1 VDAIARHIA
10 CNTVF
15 PPAARA
21 VLESSYPQSPTH
33 LVHHIADHPLLTLEA
48 LARLAERMRPDTLEH
63 NAATD
68 LPLGIAYEDTPR
80 TGLSVH
86 ETIAGIENS
95 GSWVLLKYI
104 EQDPA
109 YAALMRDVLGQIEDI
124 VVPRTGEMMRFEG
137 FVFISSPRA
146 VTPLHFD
153 PEYNI
158 LFQARGSKTMTL
170 FPTADPEIVSQEFFE
185 AYFAG
190 GTRNLPW
197 RDEWAARSREI
208 SIAPGEAIYVPIL
221 APHWVRT
228 HDEVSISLSLTWR
241 SEWSFHHADAC
252 RFNGRLRR
260 IGLRPAPPRLFPA
273 NNRLKS
279 YGQRALA
286 KIERALQ
293 AG

>member
-1 VDAIARHIA
+1 MVKG
-10 CNTVF
+10 VF
-15 PPAARA
+15 PEPAREAFAA
-21 VLESSYPQSPTH
+21 VYPQAPTRLTH
-33 LVHHIADHPLLTLEA
+33 TIADHPLLSLAA
-48 LARLAERMRPDTLEH
+48 LSDLAGRLRPDTLEH

-68 LPLGIAYEDTPR
+68 LPLGIAYADTPR
-80 TGLSVH
+80 NGLSVQ
-86 ETIAGIENS
+86 ETIARIDEC

-109 YAALMRDVLGQIEDI
+109 YARLMRDVLGQIEDI
-124 VVPRTGEMMRFEG
+124 VRPKTGEMMRFEG
-137 FVFISSPRA
+137 YVFISSPQA

-170 FPTADPEIVSQEFFE
+170 FPTADPEIVTQEFFE

-190 GTRNLPW
+190 GSRNLPW
-197 RDEWAARSREI
+197 RDEWNARATPI
-208 SIAPGEAIYVPIL
+208 SIQPGEAIYVPIL
-221 APHWVRT
+221 APHWVQT
-228 HDEVSISLSLTWR
+228 HDEVSVSLSLTWR
-241 SEWSFHHADAC
+241 SEWSCHHADAC
-252 RFNGRLRR
+252 RFNRRLRG
-260 IGLRPAPPRLFPA
+260 IGLRPAAPRLYPA

-286 KIERALQ
+286 RVERMTK

>member
-1 VDAIARHIA
+1 MAGTA
-10 CNTVF
+10 F
-15 PPAARA
+15 PQEALAAFA
-21 VLESSYPQSPTH
+21 AAYPLAPTH
-33 LVHHIADHPLLTLEA
+33 LSHGIADHPLLALDALAA
-48 LARLAERMRPDTLEH
+48 LARRMRPETLEH
-63 NAATD
+63 NAAVD
-68 LPLGIAYEDTPR
+68 LPLGISNAETPPN
-80 TGLSVH
+80 GLSID
-86 ETIAGIENS
+86 ETIARIEHC

-109 YAALMRDVLGQIEDI
+109 YLALMREVLAEVAP
-124 VVPRTGEMMRFEG
+124 VVARATGPMLRLEG

-158 LFQARGSKTMTL
+158 LLQARGSKTMTL

-190 GTRNLPW
+190 GPRNLPW
-197 RDEWAARSREI
+197 REQWRGRAREI
-208 SIAPGEAIYVPIL
+208 SIVPGEAIYVPIL
-221 APHWVRT
+221 APHWVQT

-252 RFNGRLRR
+252 RFNRRLRGM
-260 IGLRPAPPRLFPA
+260 GLRPAAPRLYPA

-279 YGQRALA
+279 YGHRAWSRL
-286 KIERALQ
+286 ERFSA
-293 AG
+293 

>member
-1 VDAIARHIA
+1 MPAGTA
-10 CNTVF
+10 CTSVF

-21 VLESSYPQSPTH
+21 ALASAYPQAPTH
-33 LVHHIADHPLLTLEA
+33 LNHTIADHPLLQLDA
-48 LARLAERMRPDTLEH
+48 LSALAERMRPDTLEH

-68 LPLGIAYEDTPR
+68 LPLGLSYADTPR
-80 TGLSVH
+80 NGLSVH
-86 ETIAGIENS
+86 ETIARIESS

-124 VVPRTGEMMRFEG
+124 VLPRTGQMMRFEG
-137 FVFISSPRA
+137 FIFISSPRA

-170 FPTADPEIVSQEFFE
+170 FPTADPDIVSQEFFE

-190 GTRNLPW
+190 GPRNLPW
-197 RDEWAARSREI
+197 SEEWAARSRKI
-208 SIAPGEAIYVPIL
+208 SIVPGEAIYVPIL
-221 APHWVRT
+221 APHWVQT

-252 RFNGRLRR
+252 RFNRRLRQ
-260 IGLRPAPPRLFPA
+260 IGLRPAPPRLYPA

-286 KIERALQ
+286 RVERTLKT
-293 AG
+293 G